1 MDLDRVKQVAVTAL
15 RSIGRAG
22 TVLKTNP
29 AAGLVTALAAGF
41 LAGRLLRRK
50 DTPTALEVRAK

>member
-1 MDLDRVKQVAVTAL
+1 MDMGRLQQVTVTAL
-15 RSIGRAG
+15 RSLGRAG

-29 AAGLVTALAAGF
+29 AAGLFTALAAGF

-50 DTPTALEVRAK
+50 DAPIALEVRDQ